1 MIIDD
6 LLEIAD
12 AVSINT
18 GGAGT
23 YVLGDQIDLQMIGR
37 DVGQGRAVYLVI
49 TVDTALASATG
60 TIQFKL
66 VSDSTAALATDGT
79 STEHWASDNF
89 VQADL
94 PAGKVIVVPLPSN
107 FPTYERYVGLLQTTA
122 VAAWTAGK
130 INAFIAFDPIGW
142 KAYPDATN

>member
-1 MIIDD
+1 MILDD

-18 GGAGT
+18 GAAAT
-23 YVLGDQIDLQMIGR
+23 YVLGDQIDLGMIGR
-37 DVGQGRAVYLVI
+37 DAGQGQPMYLVI

-60 TIQFKL
+60 TIVFSL
-66 VSDSTAALATDGT
+66 VSDSSAALATDGT
-79 STEHWASDNF
+79 STVHWASDNF

-107 FPTYERYVGLLQTTA
+107 FPTYERYIGLLQTTA

-130 INAFIAFDPIGW
+130 INAFLVIDPIGW